1 MPCPF
6 SSQEM
11 SHSEVTESSDTR
23 QVLPGSQQLN
33 FNQEMMVSYS
43 DNNLASTY
51 ENHQNET
58 EEDFPRYTTKELR
71 DHFEKTIEEAA
82 PQKPIKVRVP
92 RSELCTVCRRRAYP
106 MDALIV
112 DKKKYHK
119 SCFCCEHCRNKL
131 SLGNYVSLH
140 GHLYCLPHYKQLLKS
155 KGNYDDGLGYKGL
168 WLIEL

>member
-1 MPCPF
+1 M
-6 SSQEM
+6 QKTTAVTQIHKVE
-11 SHSEVTESSDTR
+11 HIEVKRKVVTTDSTDDQDSTQQKTVQKHVE
-23 QVLPGSQQLN
+23 GSQ
-33 FNQEMMVSYS
+33 
-43 DNNLASTY
+43 
-51 ENHQNET
+51 
-58 EEDFPRYTTKELR
+58 
-71 DHFEKTIEEAA
+71 KT
-82 PQKPIKVRVP
+82 VP

-155 KGNYDDGLGYKGL
+155 KGNYDDGLGQRLPRK
-168 WLIEL
+168 ELSHRYN